1 MNLYVFIYYLKKIE
15 NLNVYMLYKIHYF
28 TLTVLFIAQ
37 RDALRNSSNTPLLS
51 YIPTQM
57 FEHLFLYIGIIAVLI
72 GVSPIVY
79 LVIQCPMLIFLP
91 ISTTCILAYLLGDSD
106 VDWDYSIW
114 GASVRWFF
122 FFPWLSVYSLSRITT
137 EIKSTTWG
145 RITRKNKL
153 F

>member
-1 MNLYVFIYYLKKIE
+1 MIYELVCFYLLFKEIE

-37 RDALRNSSNTPLLS
+37 IDALGNSSNTPLLS
-51 YIPTQM
+51 YIPAQM
-57 FEHLFLYIGIIAVLI
+57 FEFLFLYIGIIAVLI

-106 VDWDYSIW
+106 VD
-114 GASVRWFF
+114 
-122 FFPWLSVYSLSRITT
+122 
-137 EIKSTTWG
+137 
-145 RITRKNKL
+145 
-153 F
+153 

>member
-37 RDALRNSSNTPLLS
+37 MDAFLNSSNTPLFS
-51 YIPTQM
+51 YIPAQM
-57 FEHLFLYIGIIAVLI
+57 SELFLLYIGIFLMLI

-91 ISTTCILAYLLGDSD
+91 PVSLPICWVIQILIETIPYGCIGAVILFFSLIICIFIKQ
-106 VDWDYSIW
+106 DYD
-114 GASVRWFF
+114 RNQ
-122 FFPWLSVYSLSRITT
+122 
-137 EIKSTTWG
+137 KHNM
-145 RITRKNKL
+145 RKNN
-153 F
+153 

>member
-37 RDALRNSSNTPLLS
+37 MDALRNSSNTPLLS

-79 LVIQCPMLIFLP
+79 LVSQCPMLIFLP

-114 GASVRWFF
+114 VHRCGDSFF
-122 FFPWLSVYSLSRITT
+122 FLDYLYIH
-137 EIKSTTWG
+137 
-145 RITRKNKL
+145 
-153 F
+153 

>member
-37 RDALRNSSNTPLLS
+37 MDAFWNSSNTPLFS
-51 YIPTQM
+51 YIPAQM
-57 FEHLFLYIGIIAVLI
+57 SELFLLYIGIFLMLI

-91 ISTTCILAYLLGDSD
+91 PVSLPICWVIQILIETIPYGCIGAVILFFSLIICIFIKQ
-106 VDWDYSIW
+106 DYD
-114 GASVRWFF
+114 RNQK
-122 FFPWLSVYSLSRITT
+122 YNM
-137 EIKSTTWG
+137 
-145 RITRKNKL
+145 KNN
-153 F
+153 

>member
-37 RDALRNSSNTPLLS
+37 MDALRNSSNTPLLS

-57 FEHLFLYIGIIAVLI
+57 FEFLFLYIGIIAVLI

-79 LVIQCPMLIFLP
+79 LVIQCPMLIFL

-106 VDWDYSIW
+106 VD
-114 GASVRWFF
+114 
-122 FFPWLSVYSLSRITT
+122 
-137 EIKSTTWG
+137 
-145 RITRKNKL
+145 
-153 F
+153 

>member
-28 TLTVLFIAQ
+28 TLIVLFIAQ
-37 RDALRNSSNTPLLS
+37 MDALRNSSNTPLLS

-57 FEHLFLYIGIIAVLI
+57 FEFLFLYIGIIAVLI

-106 VDWDYSIW
+106 VD
-114 GASVRWFF
+114 
-122 FFPWLSVYSLSRITT
+122 
-137 EIKSTTWG
+137 
-145 RITRKNKL
+145 
-153 F
+153 

>member
-37 RDALRNSSNTPLLS
+37 MDAFWNSSNTTLFP

-57 FEHLFLYIGIIAVLI
+57 FEFLFLYIGIIAVLI

-91 ISTTCILAYLLGDSD
+91 ISTPCILAYLLSDSD
-106 VDWDYSIW
+106 VD
-114 GASVRWFF
+114 
-122 FFPWLSVYSLSRITT
+122 
-137 EIKSTTWG
+137 
-145 RITRKNKL
+145 
-153 F
+153 

>member
-37 RDALRNSSNTPLLS
+37 MNALGNSSNTTLFP

-57 FEHLFLYIGIIAVLI
+57 FEFLFLYIGIIAVLI

-106 VDWDYSIW
+106 VD
-114 GASVRWFF
+114 
-122 FFPWLSVYSLSRITT
+122 
-137 EIKSTTWG
+137 
-145 RITRKNKL
+145 
-153 F
+153 